1 MKKEEDQTLKEVL
14 RELRMASRVL
24 LASSLISNAT
34 AAMTA
39 ENRVRELGGKAPAFS
54 ADAIWSEI
62 PNIYDQLGLPHDEGM
77 TLTWRLFD
85 K

>member
-1 MKKEEDQTLKEVL
+1 MKEPEDQTLKEVS
-14 RELRMASRVL
+14 RELRMASRVQ

-54 ADAIWSEI
+54 AEAFWSEI
-62 PNIYDQLGLPHDEGM
+62 PNIYDQLGLPHDDGM
-77 TLTWRLFD
+77 ILKWRLFD